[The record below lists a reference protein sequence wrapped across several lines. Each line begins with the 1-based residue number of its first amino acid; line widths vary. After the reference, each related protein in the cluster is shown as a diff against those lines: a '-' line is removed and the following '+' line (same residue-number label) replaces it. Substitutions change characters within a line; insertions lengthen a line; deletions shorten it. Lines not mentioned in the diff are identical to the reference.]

1 MKALIIDDSRAMR
14 RMLTAFVSK
23 NVKCE
28 AVEAEDGIHALEA
41 LERYAPFD
49 FALVDWDM
57 PRMSGLD
64 FVRAVRADARWDDLK
79 LMMVTASNEGE
90 DVVSALEVGA
100 NDFLMKPL
108 SEAMVVEKLRIL
120 GIVE

>member
-28 AVEAEDGIHALEA
+28 SVEAEDGIHALEA
-41 LERYAPFD
+41 LERHAPFD

-64 FVRAVRADARWDDLK
+64 FVRAVRADPRWDDLK
-79 LMMVTASNEGE
+79 LMMVTARNEGE

>member
-14 RMLTAFVSK
+14 RMLAAFVTK
-23 NVKCE
+23 HVQCE
-28 AVEAEDGIHALEA
+28 AVEAEDGLYGLEA
-41 LERYAPFD
+41 LERHAPFD

-64 FVRAVRADARWDDLK
+64 FVRAVRADHRWDDVK
-79 LMMVTASNEGE
+79 LMMVTARNDG
-90 DVVSALEVGA
+90 DDLVCALEQGA

>member
-28 AVEAEDGIHALEA
+28 SVEAEDGIHALEA
-41 LERYAPFD
+41 LERHAPFD

-64 FVRAVRADARWDDLK
+64 FVRAVRSDPRWDDLK
-79 LMMVTASNEGE
+79 LMMVTARNEGE